1 LQRIIISVTNDII
14 TDQRVKKVCDALQEL
29 DFKIV
34 LIGRELSN
42 SFPVSRNYK
51 IIRMRLLFKKGF
63 FFYAEYNLRLFFRLF
78 FLKKDFLL
86 ANDLD
91 TLLPN
96 FIISKLFSTK
106 LVYDSHELFTE
117 VPELISRPKTRNIW
131 LQIEKFIFPKLK
143 NVYTV
148 NNKIAEIYSKKY
160 QIPVKVIKNVP
171 YKIHGNKKSELPFN
185 TDNKKII
192 LYQGAINTGR
202 GLELMIDTMPLLK
215 NYLFVIIG
223 DGDVLYKLKEQVN
236 NLNLNDKVIFL
247 GKMIPKNLPNITK
260 NVDLGISLEED
271 LGLSYRFSLPNKIFD
286 YIQSKIPVLAS
297 ELPVIKSLFDE
308 FKVGEILV
316 NRNPRNL
323 AQIIEKMILEKDSY
337 QEQLIKAADIYT
349 WENESE
355 KLKEIFKN
363 LE

>member
-14 TDQRVKKVCDALQEL
+14 TDQRVKKVCDTLQEF

-51 IIRMRLLFKKGF
+51 TIRMRLLFKKGF

-78 FLKKDFLL
+78 FLKKHILL

-96 FIISKLFSTK
+96 FIISKLFSKK

-117 VPELISRPKTRNIW
+117 VPELISRPKTRNVW
-131 LQIEKFIFPKLK
+131 LQIEKFIFPNLK

-148 NNKIAEIYSKKY
+148 NDKIAEIYSKKY

-171 YKIHGNKKSELPFN
+171 YKIRGIEKFELPFN

-192 LYQGAINTGR
+192 LYQGSINTGR

-215 NYLFVIIG
+215 NCLFVIIG
-223 DGDVLYKLKEQVN
+223 DGDVLYLLKKQVN

-247 GKMIPKNLPNITK
+247 GKILPENLPN
-260 NVDLGISLEED
+260 
-271 LGLSYRFSLPNKIFD
+271 LPNKIFD

-297 ELPVIKSLFDE
+297 DLPVIKSLFDE

-316 NRNPRNL
+316 NRDPRNL

-337 QEQLIKAADIYT
+337 QEQLIKAADIYI